1 MIIPE
6 NKLCPV
12 PPVNVSRVCAGEL
25 CAWFLPDK
33 RKCAIAVLAEEKA
46 ATPKQSAAK
55 SPARKATTKPSGS

>member
-25 CAWFLPDK
+25 CAWFLPEK
-33 RKCAIAVLAEEKA
+33 KKCAIAALAEEKI
-46 ATPKQSAAK
+46 PAAK
-55 SPARKATTKPSGS
+55 APTAKKISGKPSGS